1 MPQELN
7 RDYRTGWFGVNI
19 THYILYLDTVWHL
32 KDQNYLTRMPA
43 ASTKLYSVGVTYAA
57 DSIIIFK
64 VSQPGN
70 DMKTIILLH
79 EPGYVL
85 GFGHTKES
93 GNIMNA
99 EFEVYK
105 NGPSP
110 DDVVKTRY
118 QKFFSNAQK

>member
-1 MPQELN
+1 
-7 RDYRTGWFGVNI
+7 
-19 THYILYLDTVWHL
+19 
-32 KDQNYLTRMPA
+32 
-43 ASTKLYSVGVTYAA
+43 
-57 DSIIIFK
+57 
-64 VSQPGN
+64 
-70 DMKTIILLH
+70 MKTIILLH